1 MYLLDH
7 PAVLFVITCA
17 VLLLAHEIGFR
28 LRAFAAQ
35 RDDRDWQKEVR
46 ETRNQIALLLS
57 LLLGFAMA
65 MGLARFDERK
75 KLVADEANAIGT
87 AYLRAAMQVEPVR
100 SRAPSLLHDYL
111 EARIA
116 IFGLRDGD
124 EGRSDAMERSKSI
137 QQSLWNDAVAVAQ
150 QNQTPIVALY
160 AQSLNALFDVDGER
174 VEATLNR
181 IPVDIWLLLG
191 FLAALTSLVVGYGQ
205 RHRSW
210 FATFVPVLMVAISVS
225 LIADLDTPASG
236 FIQVKQHSLQSLL
249 AELHE
254 PSGEAPA
261 PAH

>member
-7 PAVLFVITCA
+7 PAVLFAVTCI
-17 VLLLAHEIGFR
+17 VLLLAHEFGYR
-28 LRAFAAQ
+28 LRALAAH

-46 ETRNQIALLLS
+46 ETRGQIAVLLS

-65 MGLARFDERK
+65 MGLSRFDERK
-75 KLVADEANAIGT
+75 KLVADEANAIAT
-87 AYLRAAMQVEPVR
+87 AYQRAAMQAEPVR

-111 EARIA
+111 KARIA
-116 IFGLRDGD
+116 IFSLARGNG
-124 EGRSDAMERSKSI
+124 EQQSAMEQSRAI
-137 QQSLWNDAVAVAQ
+137 QQALWSDAVAVAQ

-160 AQSLNALFDVDGER
+160 AQSLNMLFDVDGER

-210 FATFVPVLMVAISVS
+210 FATFIPVLMVAISIS

-236 FIQVKQHSLQSLL
+236 FIQINQHSLQSLR
-249 AELHE
+249 AELQLL
-254 PSGEAPA
+254 PGDAQ
-261 PAH
+261 AH